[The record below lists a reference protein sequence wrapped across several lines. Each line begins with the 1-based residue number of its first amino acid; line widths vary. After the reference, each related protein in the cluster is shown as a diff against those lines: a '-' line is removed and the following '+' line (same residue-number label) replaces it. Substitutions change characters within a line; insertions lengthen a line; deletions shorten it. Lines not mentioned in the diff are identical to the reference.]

1 MKLVTIAHLLR
12 PRGNKGEL
20 AALPLSGRI
29 AEVKHVIVNNAPMEV
44 ERTWTHGD
52 RVIFKFKGVE
62 TISDAERL
70 AGADVSIP
78 LEQRPAAP
86 EGEYYQSDLIGCQV
100 VDESGRV
107 LGTVTGFQE
116 TGGAPLLE
124 IRSQDGKELLIPFA
138 KSMLLLVDLDHKR
151 IDVSL
156 PEGLADLN

>member
-52 RVIFKFKGVE
+52 RVIFKFKGVD

-100 VDESGRV
+100 VDQSGGV
-107 LGTVTGFQE
+107 LGAVTGFQE
-116 TGGAPLLE
+116 TGGAPVLE

-138 KSMLLLVDLDHKR
+138 KSMLLRVDLDHKR